1 MINKLKEINNKILEN
16 NLENAEVLKK
26 HQIIKKILDEDKCFF
41 KMSIENAYAILRDLT
56 IKEEDLQ
63 MVYMELIDDSQFIS
77 G

>member
-41 KMSIENAYAILRDLT
+41 RMPIENAYAILRDLT